1 MKRVMMLARFQLK
14 EFIRSL
20 SIVAPLAI
28 TLALYWVFFEFPG
41 DVDYFTAT
49 GGFVLLV
56 ASLVTTL
63 LLAGQSN
70 RMSNTAVATRLPHRS
85 ELLAA
90 IVVSTLAVAG
100 VMAAVYTGLALGQAK
115 VAMTVTNL
123 LVIAPRWLAL
133 AALFA
138 TIGLHLSRLVSR
150 NGSHLVAFGLLALF
164 ATVIEQQGV
173 LLRGNFAWLVRVVT
187 TVGSP
192 LLNVLSEPV
201 APLQLG
207 SYAAALLMMAVYAI
221 GLFVLA
227 AWLFRHKDLLW
238 VD

>member
-1 MKRVMMLARFQLK
+1 MKRVAALASFQLK

-41 DVDYFTAT
+41 DVDYFSAT

-70 RMSNTAVATRLPHRS
+70 RMSCTAVATRLPHRS

-90 IVVSTLAVAG
+90 IVTSTLVVTGAMAV
-100 VMAAVYTGLALGQAK
+100 VYTSLALGQAK
-115 VAMTVTNL
+115 VAMTPGNL
-123 LVIAPRWLAL
+123 VVIAPRWLAL

-138 TIGLHLSRLVSR
+138 AIGLHLSRLVSR
-150 NGSHLVAFGLLALF
+150 NGSHLVAFVVLALF
-164 ATVIEQQGV
+164 ATIVEQQGV
-173 LLRGNFAWLVRVVT
+173 LLRSNFAWLARTAAVVSNPIVTTLREPVEPLSVVT
-187 TVGSP
+187 TAS
-192 LLNVLSEPV
+192 
-201 APLQLG
+201 
-207 SYAAALLMMAVYAI
+207 ALLLMAVYTT
-221 GLFVLA
+221 GLFILA